1 MRTFWAVLIIVI
13 AASGFVVFSG
23 SDNATSAPALQTS
36 TPAPAPAGDSQN
48 TPAALES
55 DIPAAPAEIVRDAA
69 EELIGDAPALAETET
84 TDSTEAPVVENTASE
99 IASEVTE
106 ADAAENETLEADELT
121 IVDLTAEDIAE
132 ATEEAAAENTATEIA
147 EAGTAEAGTDE
158 AVPGWDALAEN
169 AADSTE
175 SAATEEAATEEAPAP
190 VNLTITE
197 TEAGALQVG
206 DKFTITGKGTKDEPY
221 VVPWDFLVSIRQAYS
236 PREGRTDIP
245 EHFAFFD
252 GKYISIAGYLQF
264 PLASPQPTE
273 CLVMLNQWDG
283 CCIGVPPTPYDAI
296 EVALSTPA
304 TQAQKFAVEGRIVG
318 KLKIDP
324 YLVGNWL
331 IGLYL
336 IGDATV
342 DVSGSRSAEE
352 VYGNTPSQFLPGQ

>member
-1 MRTFWAVLIIVI
+1 MRIFWAVLIIVI
-13 AASGFVVFSG
+13 AGAGFVVFSG
-23 SDNATSAPALQTS
+23 SDKPTPTPALQTS
-36 TPAPAPAGDSQN
+36 APATELQSTPASIQSDAAP
-48 TPAALES
+48 P
-55 DIPAAPAEIVRDAA
+55 PAEIVRETAD
-69 EELIGDAPALAETET
+69 ELIEDAPALTET
-84 TDSTEAPVVENTASE
+84 DTTEAPVVEE
-99 IASEVTE
+99 TE
-106 ADAAENETLEADELT
+106 AELSGEVADAESTEAETVEADELN

-132 ATEEAAAENTATEIA
+132 ATDEAEAAANESADAATTE
-147 EAGTAEAGTDE
+147 TDE
-158 AVPGWDALAEN
+158 TAPGWDALAEN
-169 AADSTE
+169 ASET
-175 SAATEEAATEEAPAP
+175 TEEAATEEAPVV
-190 VNLTITE
+190 VNLTITA
-197 TEAGALQVG
+197 TEEGALQIG

-221 VVPWDFLVSIRQAYS
+221 LVPWDFLVSVRQAYS
-236 PREGRTDIP
+236 PREGRKDIP
-245 EHFAFFD
+245 EHIAFFD
-252 GKYISIAGYLQF
+252 GKYISISGYLQF

-304 TQAQKFAVEGRIVG
+304 TQAEKFAVEGRIVG

-336 IGDATV
+336 LGDATV